1 MRKILNLI
9 LGILI
14 VLITFGMSHAEDP
27 TNTVTTLP
35 SSPKITP
42 LQLSIWNPVQLA
54 PENWDVWGLRLN
66 LPYGKNNSVYGIDAG
81 VVNYT
86 TNGGVAIQVG
96 VIANWCKKNTLVGV
110 QVSPLFNGSDNF
122 VGIQAG
128 FANVIIG
135 KGNAIQV
142 GFMNG
147 IGLDG
152 NAMQVGFGNAMCSGA
167 TVQIGVVNSGTNKII
182 DVWSMEQLG
191 IINTE
196 TANKMAKIDISGLQI
211 ASVVNIVER
220 NMTGV
225 KIALGG
231 NLVDQKMTGLQFGG
245 TFLGGNTAGTMNG
258 VQIGLA
264 LIPGSREKGGEK
276 ISCNNSAND
285 ELNGVQIGLWCNR
298 AKTANGLQMGLVNIT
313 EKMTGVQIGLVNIIK
328 SSPVPFFPVINVNF

>member
-1 MRKILNLI
+1 L
-9 LGILI
+9 
-14 VLITFGMSHAEDP
+14 V
-27 TNTVTTLP
+27 
-35 SSPKITP
+35 
-42 LQLSIWNPVQLA
+42 

-66 LPYGKNNSVYGIDAG
+66 LPYGKNNSIYGIDAG
-81 VVNYT
+81 VVNYA
-86 TNGGVAIQVG
+86 TNGGVAIQAG

-122 VGIQAG
+122 IGIQAG

-135 KGNAIQV
+135 KGNAIQL

-152 NAMQVGFGNAMCSGA
+152 NAMQVGFGNAKCSGA

-182 DVWSMEQLG
+182 DIWSMEQLG

-225 KIALGG
+225 QIALGG
-231 NLVDQKMTGLQFGG
+231 NLVDQKMTGLQ
-245 TFLGGNTAGTMNG
+245 LNG

-264 LIPGSREKGGEK
+264 LIPGSHNKDGEK

-298 AKTANGLQMGLVNIT
+298 AKTANGLQIGLVNIT

-328 SSPVPFFPVINVNF
+328 SSPVPFFPVINVYF